1 MRSVTFI
8 ETSESNPITI
18 NPDNVE
24 TVLSNG
30 ADDGHSTLLTLTSGQ
45 TVCVDGTREEVE
57 AKLKAAD

>member
-8 ETSESNPITI
+8 ETTQSEEVTI
-18 NPDNVE
+18 NPD
-24 TVLSNG
+24 TVQKLVSNG
-30 ADDGHSTLLTLTSGQ
+30 ADDGHSTLLTLTSGE